1 MWSQSCEVLNPYEA
15 IMADLHHKEML
26 KEKQEAE
33 RCSVVKN
40 FFKNLFRK

>member
-1 MWSQSCEVLNPYEA
+1 MWSISCEILNPYEA

-26 KEKQEAE
+26 KEKREAE

-40 FFKNLFRK
+40 FFKKLFCK